1 MRNTYIRLL
10 LTSILIISS
19 TGLFAQAA
27 TDTTKEDI
35 HIVFTKEEYVPS
47 FKGGDEALN
56 KYLTE
61 NVDTR
66 QADDEEEGTVIFIV
80 SGRGNIYEV
89 KSLLGNL
96 SFEKSLESALLKS
109 SGLWNSAMQNNHHIN
124 AYCKLKITFQNK
136 TVKAQVL
143 E

>member
-1 MRNTYIRLL
+1 MRNNYIRLL

-27 TDTTKEDI
+27 TDTSKEDI
-35 HIVFTKEEYVPS
+35 HLVFTKEEYPPS
-47 FKGGDEALN
+47 FKGGGEALN

-66 QADDEEEGTVIFIV
+66 HADDEEEGTVIFVV

-109 SGLWNSAMQNNHHIN
+109 SGMWESAMQNNRHIN
-124 AYCKLKITFQNK
+124 AYYRLKVTFQNK
-136 TVKAQVL
+136 TIQAQFL